1 MPTPRVQPDSW
12 KQALQFINKCPVCS
26 ALYDT
31 EKAELFAKHD
41 RAYLVHL
48 TCSICRSYFVAM
60 IITLGQ
66 GLSSVGIVT
75 DLSVKDA
82 KRLHGT
88 EPISLDEA
96 LDAHHVIQDN
106 NFHTVFNNLV

>member
-1 MPTPRVQPDSW
+1 MPTPRLQPDSW
-12 KQALQFINKCPVCS
+12 KQALQFINKCPICS

-31 EKAELFAKHD
+31 EKAELFASHD

-48 TCSICRSYFVAM
+48 TCGSCRSYFVAM
-60 IITLGQ
+60 IIAVGQ

-75 DLSVKDA
+75 DLSSADA
-82 KRLHGT
+82 KRLHGS

-96 LDAHHVIQDN
+96 LEAHAIIHN
-106 NFHTVFNNLV
+106 KSFNQSFK